1 MKTAI
6 LFLALLPTLLL
17 AQKKEESN
25 IQISA
30 TSKYVKSVDNLTLEA
45 AFELHTRVT
54 KAATT
59 LNKKVAIA
67 ILDRS
72 GTALLIT
79 REDEVGP
86 HNAEAAR
93 RKAYTSLSTKTA
105 TLLLLRN
112 AELNTDTRNLNSLP
126 ELLLLSGGAPIW
138 YKGNLIGSIGV
149 AGGGNAEND
158 DFLAKSAIIPEIGIT
173 TTK

>member
-1 MKTAI
+1 MKKAI
-6 LFLALLPTLLL
+6 LIFVLLPTLLL
-17 AQKKEESN
+17 AQKKEESK
-25 IQISA
+25 IAVSA
-30 TSKYVKSVDNLTLEA
+30 TSNYVKSVDNLTLEA
-45 AFELHTRVT
+45 AFELHNRVT
-54 KAATT
+54 KAAAT
-59 LNKKVAIA
+59 LDKKVAIA

-72 GTALLIT
+72 GTVLLMS

-93 RKAYTSLSTKTA
+93 RKAFTSLSTKTP

-112 AELNTDTRNLNSLP
+112 ADLNPDTKNLNSLP
-126 ELLLLSGGAPIW
+126 ELLLLSGGSPIW
-138 YKGNLIGSIGV
+138 YKGSVIGSIGV

-158 DFLAKSAIIPEIGIT
+158 DLLAKSAIIPEIGIT